1 MADDFPKEVDEVR
14 KDLQPVLKG
23 ARQEKKPAFV
33 NVEKLVIERK
43 IYRDAKRNGSH
54 FMVDSW
60 KAEIQL
66 FETR

>member
-1 MADDFPKEVDEVR
+1 MQLNR
-14 KDLQPVLKG
+14 ITLKG
-23 ARQEKKPAFV
+23 ARQEKKLAFV